1 MKPLHEAK
9 WNITTYDIN
18 PLFWKVG
25 ILANRDQCT
34 EDVGF
39 TWALENVNLLGKW
52 WSQV

>member
-9 WNITTYDIN
+9 WNITTYDTK

-25 ILANRDQCT
+25 LLVNVDQGT
-34 EDVGF
+34 NGLRF
-39 TWALENVNLLGKW
+39 SWGLENVLFLSRW